1 MAFNFETEKLRKH
14 LEKIKPKRVLV
25 QLPEGVKQNS
35 FELLEFFEKLKI
47 EAIFSGETCWGG
59 CAVAVEEA
67 KSVKA
72 DLIVHFGHSEFMKV
86 NFPVI
91 YIPIKDE
98 LNLESLLKKSLF
110 ELKSFKNIG
119 LSCSVQHI
127 HDLKN
132 ILEFYENNGKK
143 VIVSKKKGNVS
154 GEGQVVGCQYFGL
167 KEIQD
172 KVDCFVVVG
181 NNFHSMGAALAVDK
195 PVFLIDVYNNEIK
208 NMNGVKDKIIRQ
220 RILSVEKFKDAK
232 KIGIIIG
239 VKQGQQFGSYK
250 YLKDRFIKLG
260 KEVVVLT
267 INEFSPD
274 KLVNFYNIDG
284 FVELACPR
292 IATDDFAR
300 YKKPIITFKEA
311 LVVVGEKSWDDLIK
325 EGLL

>member
-260 KEVVVLT
+260 KEVV
-267 INEFSPD
+267 
-274 KLVNFYNIDG
+274 
-284 FVELACPR
+284 
-292 IATDDFAR
+292 
-300 YKKPIITFKEA
+300 KEKYGN
-311 LVVVGEKSWDDLIK
+311 LFDM
-325 EGLL
+325 

>member
-98 LNLESLLKKSLF
+98 LNLESLLKKSLS
-110 ELKSFKNIG
+110 ELKFFKNIG

-300 YKKPIITFKEA
+300 YKNQ
-311 LVVVGEKSWDDLIK
+311 
-325 EGLL
+325 

>member
-98 LNLESLLKKSLF
+98 LNLEPLLKKSLS

-132 ILEFYENNGKK
+132 ILEFYENN
-143 VIVSKKKGNVS
+143 
-154 GEGQVVGCQYFGL
+154 
-167 KEIQD
+167 
-172 KVDCFVVVG
+172 
-181 NNFHSMGAALAVDK
+181 
-195 PVFLIDVYNNEIK
+195 
-208 NMNGVKDKIIRQ
+208 
-220 RILSVEKFKDAK
+220 
-232 KIGIIIG
+232 
-239 VKQGQQFGSYK
+239 
-250 YLKDRFIKLG
+250 
-260 KEVVVLT
+260 
-267 INEFSPD
+267 
-274 KLVNFYNIDG
+274 
-284 FVELACPR
+284 
-292 IATDDFAR
+292 
-300 YKKPIITFKEA
+300 
-311 LVVVGEKSWDDLIK
+311 
-325 EGLL
+325 